1 MSNKAA
7 TYSCVFFLHPHGEEA
22 ARGSILPTS
31 IPGDDDQAVFSGR
44 LLAGT
49 GEREREREMVL
60 GVAATAAAGVSSPLQ
75 WKPRAVRS
83 IEARGYY
90 AFLGGGHPPSPS
102 LSGSR

>member
-1 MSNKAA
+1 
-7 TYSCVFFLHPHGEEA
+7 
-22 ARGSILPTS
+22 
-31 IPGDDDQAVFSGR
+31 
-44 LLAGT
+44 
-49 GEREREREMVL
+49 MVL
-60 GVAATAAAGVSSPLQ
+60 GVAATAAAGVSSSLQ

>member
-1 MSNKAA
+1 MVVSSPQVSRGTTTKP
-7 TYSCVFFLHPHGEEA
+7 SFL
-22 ARGSILPTS
+22 
-31 IPGDDDQAVFSGR
+31 AVFWPA
-44 LLAGT
+44 LV
-49 GEREREREMVL
+49 REREREMVL

-90 AFLGGGHPPSPS
+90 AFLGGGHPPSLS

>member
-1 MSNKAA
+1 MVVSSPQVSRGTTTKP
-7 TYSCVFFLHPHGEEA
+7 SFL
-22 ARGSILPTS
+22 
-31 IPGDDDQAVFSGR
+31 AVFWPALVR
-44 LLAGT
+44 
-49 GEREREREMVL
+49 EREREREMVL

>member
-1 MSNKAA
+1 
-7 TYSCVFFLHPHGEEA
+7 
-22 ARGSILPTS
+22 
-31 IPGDDDQAVFSGR
+31 
-44 LLAGT
+44 
-49 GEREREREMVL
+49 MVL